1 MDVVFRIAF
10 VYLFLLVIF
19 RLLGKRELSQLS
31 PFEFV
36 VLILLPEILT
46 DRMTAGDHSLTTAT
60 VGSATLLLL
69 VFLTSVLSHRF
80 RWFEDLTE
88 GESTVLVYK
97 GRFLESNL
105 NRERVQP
112 AEVFMYMHLEGF
124 ERLEQVKW
132 AILEDDGT
140 ISIIPE
146 ADANDSQ

>member
-1 MDVVFRIAF
+1 MVVDIRIAF
-10 VYLFLLVIF
+10 VYRFLLVIF
-19 RLLGKRELSQLS
+19 LLRGKRELSQLS

-36 VLILLPEILT
+36 VPILLPEIVT
-46 DRMTAGDHSLTTAT
+46 DGMTAGAHSLTTAT

-69 VFLTSVLSHRF
+69 VFLTSFLTHRF
-80 RWFEDLTE
+80 RGFGVLTE
-88 GESTVLVYK
+88 GESTVLAYK

>member
-46 DRMTAGDHSLTTAT
+46 DGMTAGDHSLTTAT